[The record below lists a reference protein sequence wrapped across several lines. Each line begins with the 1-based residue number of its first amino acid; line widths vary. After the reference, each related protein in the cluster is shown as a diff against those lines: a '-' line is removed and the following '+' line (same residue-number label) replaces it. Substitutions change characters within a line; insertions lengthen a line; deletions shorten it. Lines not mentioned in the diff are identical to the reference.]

1 MNDATNDPAREFGDP
16 TAIQFDTLC
25 IATDF
30 SEPAAL
36 AIEYAVA
43 IAKRF
48 SATTHLLHVLHELG
62 PGIPTADYTACCDAA
77 HSYFNGSAAP
87 LAADKSA
94 GFGPIEQFLASLKSQ
109 TCDRLQGLIDASPF
123 AGLPVVTAVR
133 YGHPVE
139 QICRYAVENAVDLL
153 LLGAHG
159 RTRTEHFMM
168 GSIAERVVRVSP
180 CPVLTVRRRGPRAP
194 EGGANERATVG
205 AGRDPP
211 AFRR

>member
-1 MNDATNDPAREFGDP
+1 MSDVTNDAGREFGDP
-16 TAIQFDTLC
+16 AAIRFDTLC

-43 IAKRF
+43 IAERF

-77 HSYFNGSAAP
+77 RTYFDGSEARRS
-87 LAADKSA
+87 ADKSA
-94 GFGPIEQFLASLKSQ
+94 GVDPIEQFLASLKSQ
-109 TCDRLQGLIDASPF
+109 TCDRLQGLIDASPL
-123 AGLPVVTAVR
+123 AGLPLVTAVR

-139 QICRYAVENAVDLL
+139 QICRYAVKNGVDLL

-159 RTRTEHFMM
+159 RTGTEHFMM

-180 CPVLTVRRRGPRAP
+180 CPVLTVRRRGPPAP
-194 EGGANERATVG
+194 EDGENERAAVG
-205 AGRDPP
+205 AGREPP
-211 AFRR
+211 ALRR

>member
-1 MNDATNDPAREFGDP
+1 MNDAAKNAGREFGEL
-16 TAIQFDTLC
+16 TAIRFDTLC

-43 IAKRF
+43 IAERF

-62 PGIPTADYTACCDAA
+62 PGIPTVDYTACCDAA
-77 HSYFNGSAAP
+77 KTYFDGSETRR
-87 LAADKSA
+87 AADKPA
-94 GFGPIEQFLASLKSQ
+94 GVDPIEQFLASLQSE
-109 TCDRLQGLIDASPF
+109 TCDRLQRLIDASPL
-123 AGLPVVTAVR
+123 AGLPLVTAVR

-139 QICRYAVENAVDLL
+139 QICRYALQNDVDLL

-159 RTRTEHFMM
+159 RTGTEHFMM
-168 GSIAERVVRVSP
+168 GSVAERVVRVSP
-180 CPVLTVRRRGPRAP
+180 CPVLTVRRRGPRAS
-194 EGGANERATVG
+194 ESGDNERVAVG
-205 AGRDPP
+205 GGREPP